1 MFVENR
7 SDMTSLSSQG
17 TRASGSRE
25 APTERSQDHCGPHDS
40 PRQEACSEVATGAP
54 AGRSLPL
61 IEFQNVTKRFGE
73 KTVLDKVNLSIYGN
87 QITTIIG
94 KSGTGKSVLLKH
106 IIGLLKPDE
115 GNIIFQGKPVNK
127 MRKGEWEVCRSQIAY
142 LFQNNAL
149 LDSMTV
155 FDNVAFPLRQTTSL
169 GKAEIEKRVL
179 KRIDD
184 LELTE
189 ETRKFPSEL
198 SGGMQK
204 RVALARALV
213 TDPKIVLFDE
223 PTTGQDPI
231 RKNMILSMIVH
242 YRRKF
247 GFTAVMISHDIPDVF
262 FISDRIV
269 ILWEGAVG
277 FEGTYEEAIR
287 LKLPVID
294 EFLRSLEGFQD
305 ELTGLLSR
313 EAFRVHYAAMLGGT
327 AAVAAVSAALFS
339 IRLNLLHDALGPQ
352 TAMEILKALGEYTN
366 RRFNPIGGFSAR
378 HARDEILTIFP
389 HTSSDEARRLV
400 ADFAQEL
407 KAAAI
412 DRIQGIAAA
421 KIGAAISF
429 DIHIRAGVTEVLP
442 TDAIDQI
449 IEKARAKQE
458 IVATHRY
465 DSGGNGQ

>member
-1 MFVENR
+1 ME
-7 SDMTSLSSQG
+7 T
-17 TRASGSRE
+17 
-25 APTERSQDHCGPHDS
+25 
-40 PRQEACSEVATGAP
+40 
-54 AGRSLPL
+54 PL
-61 IEFQNVTKRFGE
+61 IEFRNVTKRFGE

-87 QITTIIG
+87 RITTIIG
-94 KSGTGKSVLLKH
+94 KSGSGKSVLLKH
-106 IIGLLKPDE
+106 IIGLLTPDE
-115 GNIIFQGKPVNK
+115 GAVVFQGKPVGTMK
-127 MRKGEWEVCRSQIAY
+127 KSEWETCRGQMAY

-155 FDNVAFPLRQTTSL
+155 LDNVAFPLRQTTNFSS
-169 GKAEIEKRVL
+169 AEIEKRAL
-179 KRIDD
+179 KRIGE

-189 ETRKFPSEL
+189 AADKFPSEL

-262 FISDRIV
+262 FISDRII
-269 ILWEGAVG
+269 ILWEGGVG
-277 FEGTYEEAIR
+277 FEGTYEEAAR
-287 LKLPVID
+287 LKLPMID

-339 IRLNLLHDALGPQ
+339 VEFDLLHEVLGPQ
-352 TAMEILKALGEYTN
+352 AAVEVLRALGEYTN
-366 RRFNPIGGFSAR
+366 RRFNPFGGFSAR
-378 HARDEILTIFP
+378 HRRDEILTIFP
-389 HTSSDEARRLV
+389 HTSIDEARQLV

-407 KAAAI
+407 KHEAI
-412 DRIQGIAAA
+412 DRIQRIALAE
-421 KIGAAISF
+421 IGTATCVNIY
-429 DIHIRAGVTEVLP
+429 IRAGVAGVSPADT
-442 TDAIDQI
+442 IDQI
-449 IEKARAKQE
+449 IEKARARQE
-458 IVATHRY
+458 IVATHRC
-465 DSGGNGQ
+465 SPGGSEQ

>member
-1 MFVENR
+1 M
-7 SDMTSLSSQG
+7 DT
-17 TRASGSRE
+17 
-25 APTERSQDHCGPHDS
+25 
-40 PRQEACSEVATGAP
+40 
-54 AGRSLPL
+54 PL
-61 IEFQNVTKRFGE
+61 IEFRNVTKRFGE
-73 KTVLDKVNLSIYGN
+73 KTVLDKVNLNIYEN

-106 IIGLLKPDE
+106 IIGLLTPDE
-115 GNIIFQGKPVNK
+115 GAILFQGKPVNK
-127 MRKGEWEVCRSQIAY
+127 MKKSEWDACRSQIAY

-155 FDNVAFPLRQTTSL
+155 FDNVAFPLRQTTNFSNT
-169 GKAEIEKRVL
+169 EIEKRAAI
-179 KRIDD
+179 RIEE

-189 ETRKFPSEL
+189 AADKFPSEL

-247 GFTAVMISHDIPDVF
+247 GFTAVMVSHDIPDVF

-277 FEGTYEEAIR
+277 FQGTYEEAVR
-287 LKLPVID
+287 LKLPMID

-313 EAFRVHYAAMLGGT
+313 EAFRVHYAAMLGGSAGIPT
-327 AAVAAVSAALFS
+327 ASAALFS
-339 IRLNLLHDALGPQ
+339 VEFDLLHEVLGPQ
-352 TAMEILKALGEYTN
+352 AAVEVLRALGEYTN

-378 HARDEILTIFP
+378 HSRDEILTIFP
-389 HTSSDEARRLV
+389 HTSIDKARQLV

-407 KAAAI
+407 KHEAI
-412 DRIQGIAAA
+412 DRIESIAIAEM
-421 KIGAAISF
+421 GAATCF
-429 DIHIRAGVTEVLP
+429 DIYIRAGVAEVSP
-442 TDAIDQI
+442 VDEIDQI
-449 IEKARAKQE
+449 IEKARTKQE
-458 IVATHRY
+458 IVATHRCGP
-465 DSGGNGQ
+465 GGNKQ

>member
-1 MFVENR
+1 MNNTGDIDIIEGA
-7 SDMTSLSSQG
+7 TIHTGGQAQTLEQG
-17 TRASGSRE
+17 TSPTLIHEREGE
-25 APTERSQDHCGPHDS
+25 APQI
-40 PRQEACSEVATGAP
+40 
-54 AGRSLPL
+54 PL
-61 IEFQNVTKRFGE
+61 IEFKNVTKRFGD
-73 KTVLDKVNLSIYGN
+73 KTILNNVNLSVYGN

-115 GNIIFQGKPVNK
+115 GTIIFQGKPVNK
-127 MRKGEWEVCRSQIAY
+127 MKKHEWEACRSQIAY

-155 FDNVAFPLRQTTSL
+155 LDNVAFPLRQTTNLS
-169 GKAEIEKRVL
+169 KTEIEKRAL

-189 ETRKFPSEL
+189 AALKFPSEL

-242 YRRKF
+242 YKRKF
-247 GFTAVMISHDIPDVF
+247 GFTAIMISHDIPDVF

-269 ILWEGAVG
+269 ILWEGSVG
-277 FEGTYEEAIR
+277 FQGTYEEAIR
-287 LKLPVID
+287 LKLPMID

-313 EAFRVHYAAMLGGT
+313 EAFRVHYAAMLRGRAT
-327 AAVAAVSAALFS
+327 ASAVLFS
-339 IRLNLLHDALGPQ
+339 IGFDELHEDLGPQ
-352 TAMEILKALGEYTN
+352 ATVEILRTLGEWAN

-378 HARDEILTIFP
+378 HSRDEILTIFP
-389 HTSSDEARRLV
+389 HTDADETQRIV
-400 ADFAQEL
+400 AEFAQEL
-407 KAAAI
+407 KQVALVN
-412 DRIQGIAAA
+412 IQNIAKARMDVEECVE
-421 KIGAAISF
+421 IQ
-429 DIHIRAGVTEVLP
+429 IRAGITEVIP
-442 TDAIDQI
+442 ADGIDLI
-449 IEKARAKQE
+449 IEKARAKEE
-458 IVATHRY
+458 IVATHLCG
-465 DSGGNGQ
+465 SGGKEQ